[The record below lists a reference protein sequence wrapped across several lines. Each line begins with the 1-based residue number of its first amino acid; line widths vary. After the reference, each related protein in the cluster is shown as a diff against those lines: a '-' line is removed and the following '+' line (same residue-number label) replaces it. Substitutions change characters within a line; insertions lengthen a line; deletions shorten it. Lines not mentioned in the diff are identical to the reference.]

1 MKKIKCERYGIPC
14 RGNFLLPIYIKYN
27 EITHLTP
34 NKDSNSKDIYLNTNK
49 TCTSCLSFWNTLV
62 AIRKIESSKL
72 YITKKILKK
81 IIL

>member
-49 TCTSCLSFWNTLV
+49 THIFLSFWNNG
-62 AIRKIESSKL
+62 IGFYKIKSSKL